1 MYILKRIILFLSLS
15 LFITTINAQDEINQ
29 YTTVSYKNSF
39 NGGFFLHTNGWG
51 SSLQYLLNST
61 VNKNLILNLD
71 ITTLKHPKETKVIN
85 PNYDGAKS
93 YVFGK
98 INNIIGIR
106 AGLGNQFIIADKE
119 TPKGWKVNANFVLG
133 ANFALLIPVY
143 LEIKYD
149 YRDPWDTNHIIQYRK
164 TERYAPE
171 INPQQSNQGNI
182 YGGTSYFKGLFE
194 SDMAIGAFGKLGFN
208 FEWND
213 FESTYKF
220 IEVGVL
226 VDLFP
231 EPLPIFTYIDNKT
244 LFVNFYLN
252 LSLGKRW

>member
-1 MYILKRIILFLSLS
+1 LYTNIY
-15 LFITTINAQDEINQ
+15 AQDEINQ
-29 YTTVSYKNSF
+29 YATASYRNSF
-39 NGGFFLHTNGWG
+39 NGGLFIHTNGWG
-51 SSLQYLLNST
+51 ISLQYLANKT
-61 VNKNLILNLD
+61 VNTNLLFNLD
-71 ITTLKHPKETKVIN
+71 ITTLKHPKETQVIN

-93 YVFGK
+93 YIFGK
-98 INNIIGIR
+98 INNVIGFR

-119 TPKGWKVNANFVLG
+119 TPKGWRINANFVLG

-149 YRDPWDTNHIIQYRK
+149 YRNPDSSITQIRK
-164 TERYAPE
+164 TERY
-171 INPQQSNQGNI
+171 NPTPGSQQDNQGNI
-182 YGGTSYFKGLFE
+182 YGGTSYFEGLFE
-194 SDMAIGAFGKLGFN
+194 SKMAIGAFGKVGFN

-213 FESTYKF
+213 FENTYKF

-231 EPLPIFTYIDNKT
+231 QPLPIFTYIDNKN
-244 LFVNFYLN
+244 LFVNLYLN

>member
-1 MYILKRIILFLSLS
+1 MYIWKRIILYFFFLL
-15 LFITTINAQDEINQ
+15 LYTNIYAQDEINQ
-29 YTTVSYKNSF
+29 YATASYRNSF
-39 NGGFFLHTNGWG
+39 NGGLFIHTNGWG
-51 SSLQYLLNST
+51 ISLQYLANKT
-61 VNKNLILNLD
+61 VNTNLLFNLD
-71 ITTLKHPKETKVIN
+71 ITTLKHPKETQVIN

-93 YVFGK
+93 YIFGK
-98 INNIIGIR
+98 INNVIGFR

-119 TPKGWKVNANFVLG
+119 TPKGWRINANFVLG

-149 YRDPWDTNHIIQYRK
+149 YRNPDSSITQIRK
-164 TERYAPE
+164 TERY
-171 INPQQSNQGNI
+171 NPTPGSQQDNQGNI
-182 YGGTSYFKGLFE
+182 YGGTSYFEGLFE
-194 SDMAIGAFGKLGFN
+194 SKMAIGAFGKVGFN

-213 FESTYKF
+213 FENTYKF

-231 EPLPIFTYIDNKT
+231 QPLPIFTYIDNKN
-244 LFVNFYLN
+244 LFVNLYLN